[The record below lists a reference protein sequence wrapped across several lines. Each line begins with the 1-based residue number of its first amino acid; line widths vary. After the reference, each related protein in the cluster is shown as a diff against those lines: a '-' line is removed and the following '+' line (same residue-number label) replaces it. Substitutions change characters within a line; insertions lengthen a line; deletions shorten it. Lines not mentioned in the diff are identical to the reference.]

1 MSVTS
6 INFYLLYPLK
16 TNIRAIQRQIKLE
29 SRPVYVVMLEM
40 LATTM
45 RKIYT
50 ICDETVRTNG
60 FSRALLNTKVNRL
73 LDILREYKPEV
84 VEKKEN
90 DYNNRND
97 QNYVSWYKAGF
108 GELASLQLCI
118 SRFSA
123 IFSH

>member
-1 MSVTS
+1 
-6 INFYLLYPLK
+6 
-16 TNIRAIQRQIKLE
+16 
-29 SRPVYVVMLEM
+29 M

-50 ICDETVRTNG
+50 ICDETIRTNG

-108 GELASLQLCI
+108 GKSTFLDMNVTLAIGFEKNSLYLCDRQKV
-118 SRFSA
+118 RFVLDL
-123 IFSH
+123 

>member
-1 MSVTS
+1 
-6 INFYLLYPLK
+6 
-16 TNIRAIQRQIKLE
+16 
-29 SRPVYVVMLEM
+29 M

-50 ICDETVRTNG
+50 ICDETIRTNG

-108 GELASLQLCI
+108 GRYTFLDMVVILAVSFGQIQRYLLDV
-118 SRFSA
+118 
-123 IFSH
+123 